1 MTDSLF
7 DLAHTV
13 RFDLASGSVRARGHE
28 DRLVLL
34 PVTALENL
42 LLYASAESGI
52 ALGKA
57 LGESI
62 GKRVASRIGAGA
74 AAATSV
80 DDFATILAGE
90 AAVAGIGVVS
100 LERWGRALVV
110 VIERSPLPVPLLA
123 PIVGAALEAASA
135 RTVQS
140 TLLSDEGHAVRVL
153 VAGQSAIDRVRGWIA
168 SGSSWGDALV
178 KLQGGGS

>member
-7 DLAHTV
+7 DLAHAV
-13 RFDLASGSVRARGHE
+13 RFDLASGSVRAQGQE

-34 PVTALENL
+34 PAKALENL
-42 LLYASAESGI
+42 LLYASAESGV

-62 GKRVASRIGAGA
+62 GKRVAARIGATGA
-74 AAATSV
+74 PSV
-80 DDFATILAGE
+80 DDFATALAGE

-100 LERWGRALVV
+100 FERWGRALVV
-110 VIERSPLPVPLLA
+110 VIEHSALPVPLLA
-123 PIVGAALEAASA
+123 PVVGAALEAASG
-135 RTVQS
+135 RTVYS
-140 TLLSDEGHAVRVL
+140 ALLAHEGHSVRVL
-153 VAGQSAIDRVRGWIA
+153 VASPSGIDRVRGWIA
-168 SGSSWGDALV
+168 SGISWGDALV

>member
-7 DLAHTV
+7 DLAHAV
-13 RFDLASGSVRARGHE
+13 RFDLASGSVRARGQD

-34 PVTALENL
+34 PAKALENL
-42 LLYASAESGI
+42 LLYASAESGV

-62 GKRVASRIGAGA
+62 GKRVASRVSEASTPSSI
-74 AAATSV
+74 

-100 LERWGRALVV
+100 FERWGRALVV

-123 PIVGAALEAASA
+123 PLVAAALEAASG
-135 RTVQS
+135 RPVQS
-140 TLLSDEGHAVRVL
+140 TLLADEGHSVRVL
-153 VAGQSAIDRVRGWIA
+153 VASQSGIDRVRGWIG
-168 SGSSWGDALV
+168 SGISWGDALV

>member
-7 DLAHTV
+7 DLAHAV
-13 RFDLASGSVRARGHE
+13 RFDLASGSVRARGQD

-34 PVTALENL
+34 PAKALENL
-42 LLYASAESGI
+42 LLYASAESGV
-52 ALGKA
+52 ALGRA

-62 GKRVASRIGAGA
+62 GKRVASRVGA
-74 AAATSV
+74 TSTPSSV

-100 LERWGRALVV
+100 FERWGRALVV
-110 VIERSPLPVPLLA
+110 VIEQSPLPVPLLS
-123 PIVGAALEAASA
+123 PLVSAALEAASG

-140 TLLSDEGHAVRVL
+140 TLLAHEGHSVRVL
-153 VAGQSAIDRVRGWIA
+153 VASQSGIDRVRGWVA
-168 SGSSWGDALV
+168 SGVSWGDALV